1 MTGKLTENRTKLR
14 ATAVVA
20 SSQRRGAAA
29 PSTYAPPSRS
39 TATHRFAAPAIARQV
54 HVKSVGA
61 FVPSL
66 TRKAFEKHGFAAATL
81 ITDWREIAG
90 AALASYTLPER
101 LKWPRIPG
109 TGATGAESDEGRP
122 GATLVLRVDPARA
135 LDVEY
140 RARQIIE
147 RINAYFGYRA
157 VAEIRLIQAPVPQDE
172 QAPRKSRHPSAGS
185 HPADAKGVDPLDAA
199 LKRLEQRVI
208 GKTAEPA

>member
-1 MTGKLTENRTKLR
+1 M
-14 ATAVVA
+14 
-20 SSQRRGAAA
+20 
-29 PSTYAPPSRS
+29 
-39 TATHRFAAPAIARQV
+39 
-54 HVKSVGA
+54 
-61 FVPSL
+61 PSL

-101 LKWPRIPG
+101 LKWPRLPG
-109 TGATGAESDEGRP
+109 TGASGTEPDEGRP

-157 VAEIRLIQAPVPQDE
+157 VSEIRLIQAPLPQDE
-172 QAPRKSRHPSAGS
+172 QAPRRNRHPSTEKA
-185 HPADAKGVDPLDAA
+185 PVDAKGADPLVAA
-199 LKRLEQRVI
+199 LKRLEQRVM
-208 GKTAEPA
+208 GKTPEPA